1 MTTPWPATDWLH
13 WRARQTPEREALR
26 YQGRAW
32 TFAQLDREVWELA
45 QRLARIGLGPGDR
58 LAVLLGA
65 NPLFVQVVHGVG
77 RLGVELVPLN
87 TRLAVPELAW
97 QVTDV
102 GAKALLCDEGTAP
115 QAEAVAREVPG
126 LLAVEAGELG
136 GVRPKGAAL
145 RLEQKPDQVHTI
157 IYTSGT
163 TGRPKGARLTFG
175 NYGWS
180 ALASA
185 LNLGLL
191 PSDRWL
197 AAMPLFHVGG
207 LSVLFRAV
215 IYGIP
220 VLLHPR
226 FDVDAVHHAID
237 HEGATLLSV
246 VSVMLARMLDARG
259 GRPYPASF
267 RAALLGGGPV
277 PRALVERALALGL
290 PVAPSYGLTETAS
303 QVATLPPHE
312 VAAHPGSSGRPL
324 FGVELRIVAGGREQP
339 PGEPGEILVRG
350 PNVMAGYH
358 HRPQETAR
366 ALAGGWLHTGDL
378 GSLDPQGYLYVLDRR
393 DDLIIS
399 GGENVYPAE
408 VEGALLEHPAV
419 AEAGVAGIPD
429 PRWGQAVLAA
439 VRLRPG
445 MEVSEEALRAFCR
458 ERLAGYKVP
467 ARILVVESL
476 PRTASGKLMRRR
488 LAELVAGMGPG
499 APGTD
504 GGGG

>member
-1 MTTPWPATDWLH
+1 MTAPWPAVDWLS

-26 YQGRAW
+26 FQGRSW
-32 TFAQLDREVWELA
+32 TFAELDREVSGLA
-45 QRLARIGLGPGDR
+45 QRLARLGLGPGDR

-65 NPLFVQVVHGVG
+65 GPLFVQVVHAVG

-97 QVTDV
+97 QVADV
-102 GAKALLCDEGTAP
+102 GAKALLCDASTAG
-115 QAEAVAREVPG
+115 QAQAVAREVGG
-126 LLAVEAGELG
+126 LLAVEAGELD
-136 GVRPKGAAL
+136 RLQPEDAAL
-145 RLEQKPDQVHTI
+145 RLERDPSQVHTI

-207 LSVLFRAV
+207 LSILFRAV

-246 VSVMLARMLDARG
+246 VSVMLARMLESRTE
-259 GRPYPASF
+259 PYPPTF

-277 PRALVERALALGL
+277 PWALVERAQALGL
-290 PVAPSYGLTETAS
+290 PVAPTYGLTEAAS

-312 VAAHPGSSGRPL
+312 VADHPGSSGRPL
-324 FGVELRIVAGGREQP
+324 FGVEIRIEQDGREQP

-350 PNVMAGYH
+350 PNVMAGYD
-358 HRPQETAR
+358 HRPEETAR
-366 ALAGGWLHTGDL
+366 ALAGGWLHTGDV
-378 GSLDPQGYLYVLDRR
+378 GYLDEQGYLYVLDRR
-393 DDLIIS
+393 EDLIIS

-408 VEGALLEHPAV
+408 VEGVLQEHPAV
-419 AEAGVAGIPD
+419 AEAGVVGLPD
-429 PRWGQAVLAA
+429 ATWGQAVLAA

-445 MEVSEEALRAFCR
+445 FEASEEALRQFCR
-458 ERLAGYKVP
+458 ERLARYKVP
-467 ARILVVESL
+467 ARILFVEAL
-476 PRTASGKLMRRR
+476 PRTASGKLLRRR
-488 LAELVAGMGPG
+488 LRELVSAEG
-499 APGTD
+499 AV
-504 GGGG
+504 GGGGSAG